1 MISFPNKKC
10 GQFNMVSF
18 CTKIKPGILVQETP
32 KRFDQLRVWFFIHIL
47 PKLNTELEIVLYKT
61 NTQVSVELKRLVW
74 DTLLEKFNFKDQGFP
89 KTITSTYL
97 RMKVYTWKYTKALSS
112 GILPQISAF
121 TLIMIRRYSPRKK

>member
-18 CTKIKPGILVQETP
+18 CTKKKPGIVVQGTP

-47 PKLNTELEIVLYKT
+47 PKLNTELEMEIVFYKT

-74 DTLLEKFNFKDQGFP
+74 DTLLEKFNFKRPGFSEDCNLYISSDFP
-89 KTITSTYL
+89 KTVTSTYL
-97 RMKVYTWKYTKALSS
+97 RIKVYTWKFTKAL
-112 GILPQISAF
+112 
-121 TLIMIRRYSPRKK
+121 